1 MLGTRNDGIV
11 VVQLRT
17 SLGKPYLGYFHLS
30 QASKTHAR
38 THARGQAGQC
48 HLSCM
53 IHVYIHNFV
62 KSKL

>member
-1 MLGTRNDGIV
+1 VLGTRNDGIV

-38 THARGQAGQC
+38 THGGRRAIGQC
-48 HLSCM
+48 HLS
-53 IHVYIHNFV
+53 
-62 KSKL
+62 